1 MKYKD
6 FIVGT
11 LFIFLLGS
19 LFHFTYEL
27 SNYNVLVSL
36 FSAVNESVF
45 EHTKLL
51 LYPTIIWY
59 LIFYLMN
66 NNINKNRL
74 FSSMVINIIISC
86 LSIIIIY
93 YTYTGIFGIS
103 SLFIDII
110 IFIISII
117 IGFITSLYIYNKNVR
132 LPWKLILIIIIILY
146 SYFTFYPLNI
156 PLFK

>member
-1 MKYKD
+1 
-6 FIVGT
+6 
-11 LFIFLLGS
+11 
-19 LFHFTYEL
+19 
-27 SNYNVLVSL
+27 
-36 FSAVNESVF
+36 
-45 EHTKLL
+45 
-51 LYPTIIWY
+51 
-59 LIFYLMN
+59 MN